1 MHSSRVTQQLV
12 AEHAGVSRTTVSLVL
27 NDVPDTR
34 ISDETRQLV
43 LKTARSLGYYPDA
56 AAERLARGASFTIA
70 LVWHREPGTTYR
82 DVFLPEVLLGVT
94 RAAQHYE
101 YGLLFHPI
109 EVGKADQ
116 GYVKLARGGQV
127 DGMVLSGPRSQEPA
141 LIELYE
147 DGFPLVLHG
156 RLPGSDIPSVDVD
169 NTLAGEMAVRHLV
182 ELGHTRIGMITNAPR
197 LFPSAEQ
204 RVAGYLRGLEEADIE
219 PDESLIC
226 EGQFDEASGH
236 AGVAALTQLTPPPS
250 AIFVASDLV
259 AIGALRALH
268 DRGLRVPDDVA
279 VVGMDDISSA
289 EHLLPAL
296 TTVHVPAF
304 GLGWSS
310 GELLIRLVEGEDPR
324 SPHVTLDTNLVIRE
338 SCGASRTPSVR

>member
-1 MHSSRVTQQLV
+1 MSRSKVTQQLV
-12 AEHAGVSRTTVSLVL
+12 AERAGVSRTTISLVL
-27 NDVPDTR
+27 NEVPDTR

-43 LKTARSLGYYPDA
+43 LETARSLGYYPDA

-70 LVWHREPGTTYR
+70 LIWHREPGTSYR

-94 RAAQHYE
+94 RAAQHYG
-101 YGLLFHPI
+101 YGLLFRPV
-109 EVGKADQ
+109 EVGEAEQ
-116 GYVKLARGGQV
+116 GYLRLARGGQA
-127 DGMVLSGPRSQEPA
+127 DGLVLSGPRSQEPA
-141 LIELYE
+141 LVELYE

-156 RLPGSDIPSVDVD
+156 RLPGSEIPSVDID
-169 NTLAGEMAVRHLV
+169 NTLAAETAVDHLLD
-182 ELGHTRIGMITNAPR
+182 LGHTRIGMITNAPR

-204 RVAGYLRGLEEADIE
+204 RVTGYLRALERAGIE
-219 PDESLIC
+219 SDESLVY
-226 EGQFDEASGH
+226 EGRFDEASGH
-236 AGVAALTQLTPPPS
+236 AGAEALAESTPPPS

-268 DRGLRVPDDVA
+268 DKELRVPDDVA

-310 GELLIRLVEGEDPR
+310 GELLIRIVEGEEPR

-338 SCGASRTPSVR
+338 SCGASQTPSVR